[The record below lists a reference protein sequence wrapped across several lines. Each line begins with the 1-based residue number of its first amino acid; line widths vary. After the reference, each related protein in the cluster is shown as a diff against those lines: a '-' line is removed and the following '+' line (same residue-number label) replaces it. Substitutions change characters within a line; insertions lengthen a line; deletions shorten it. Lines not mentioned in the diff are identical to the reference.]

1 MNIRFAAKQA
11 EAMASFLQDLVRLP
25 SLSTQEDAV
34 ARRMADEMR
43 SVGFDEVRTDRIG
56 NVIGRIGAGGGPKL
70 LFNAHMDTV
79 DVGGL
84 DRWPVPPYQG
94 TIRDGVLYGRGAC
107 DMKGG
112 LAAMVY
118 SVRALVDAG
127 VELGGD
133 LYVVGV
139 VQEEPCEG
147 LAMQV
152 LVEEE
157 GIRPDFVVL
166 GEPSNLQVRVG
177 HRGRIEMQ
185 VKVWG
190 KAAHASA
197 PSLGTNA
204 IHNAARLIFGIELLA
219 PRLATD
225 PFLGQGTVAVTEIVS
240 YAASRNALPDC
251 CEFYI
256 DRRLTLG
263 ETERKAV
270 AEIQN
275 IINTEEVD
283 AEVAVTE
290 YEATSYTGYPCRAR
304 NTFPAWV
311 TPEDHPLV
319 QATVR
324 SVRETLGYR
333 PRVGRWGFSTDGTYT
348 AGVANIPTV
357 GFGPGEEQYA
367 HTREEQVRLNDVVD
381 AARVYARLAVDILG
395 RSSK

>member
-1 MNIRFAAKQA
+1 MNVGFGASQA
-11 EAMASFLQDLVRLP
+11 EAMAGFLQDLVRIP
-25 SLSTQEDAV
+25 SLSTHEEAV
-34 ARRMADEMR
+34 AVRLAEEMHG
-43 SVGFDEVRTDRIG
+43 VGFQDVRQDRIG
-56 NVIGRIGAGGGPKL
+56 NVVGRIGNGNGPTL
-70 LFNAHMDTV
+70 LFDGHMDTV
-79 DVGGL
+79 DVGRL
-84 DRWPVPPYQG
+84 DRWAHGPYNGIVEQ
-94 TIRDGVLYGRGAC
+94 GVLHGRGSC

-118 SVRALVDAG
+118 AARALLDAG
-127 VELGGD
+127 LELNGT

-147 LAMQV
+147 FGMRV

-157 GIRPDFVVL
+157 GVRPDFVVL

-190 KAAHASA
+190 KAAHASS

-204 IHNAARLIFGIELLA
+204 IHNAAKLIFGIELLA

-225 PFLGQGTVAVTEIVS
+225 PFLGQGTIAVTEIES
-240 YAASRNALPDC
+240 HAASRNALPDVC
-251 CEFYI
+251 SFYI

-263 ETERKAV
+263 ETERKAL
-270 AEIQN
+270 AEIQG
-275 IINTEEVD
+275 IINTEEMD
-283 AEVAVTE
+283 AEVTVSE
-290 YEATSYTGYPCRAR
+290 YVAASYTGYQCRAR
-304 NTFPAWV
+304 NAFPAWV
-311 TPEDHPLV
+311 MGEDHPLV
-319 QATVR
+319 QALCR

-333 PRVGRWGFSTDGTYT
+333 PRIGRWNFSTDGTYT

-367 HTREEQVRLNDVVD
+367 HTQNEQVRLNDVVD
-381 AARVYARLAVDILG
+381 AARVYARLAIEILG
-395 RSSK
+395 KR

>member
-1 MNIRFAAKQA
+1 MNVGFGASQA
-11 EAMASFLQDLVRLP
+11 EAMASFLQDLVRIP
-25 SLSTQEDAV
+25 SLSTHEEALAV
-34 ARRMADEMR
+34 RLAEEMQH
-43 SVGFDEVRTDRIG
+43 VGFQDVRQDRIG
-56 NVIGRIGAGGGPKL
+56 NVVGRIGNGNGPTL
-70 LFNAHMDTV
+70 LFDGHMDTV
-79 DVGGL
+79 DVGRL
-84 DRWPVPPYQG
+84 DRWSHGPYNGVVEQ
-94 TIRDGVLYGRGAC
+94 GVLHGRGSC

-118 SVRALVDAG
+118 AARALMDAG
-127 VELGGD
+127 VELNGN

-147 LAMQV
+147 FGMRV

-157 GIRPDFVVL
+157 GVRPDYVVL

-190 KAAHASA
+190 KAAHASS

-204 IHNAARLIFGIELLA
+204 IHNAAKLIFGIELLA

-225 PFLGQGTVAVTEIVS
+225 PFLGQGTIAVTEIES
-240 YAASRNALPDC
+240 HAASRNALPDVC
-251 CEFYI
+251 SFYI

-263 ETERKAV
+263 ETERKAL
-270 AEIQN
+270 AEIQG
-275 IINTEEVD
+275 IINTEEMD
-283 AEVAVTE
+283 AEVTVSE
-290 YEATSYTGYPCRAR
+290 YVAASYTGYQCRAR
-304 NTFPAWV
+304 NAFPAWV
-311 TPEDHPLV
+311 MSEDHPLV
-319 QATVR
+319 QALCR

-333 PRVGRWGFSTDGTYT
+333 PRIGRWNFSTDGTYT

-367 HTREEQVRLNDVVD
+367 HTQNEQVRLNDVVD
-381 AARVYARLAVDILG
+381 AARVYARLAIEILG
-395 RSSK
+395 KR